1 MSLKRRRHVRSAR
14 FSRAWKKALSLT
26 HYLAVG
32 VTALFVL
39 VTEFSATFSD
49 STHSSERAAGN
60 IGYSAERSLHFNPA
74 FVEDGEAHTRKEHET
89 LLLHEQSIDN
99 INEEL
104 ISGTGI
110 GKERNATRL
119 SLHSLNANG
128 TREISIEAEAV
139 QKTEEAISHS
149 EFEERANT
157 STYLSTDPAD
167 QASGRK
173 GTATG
178 NLDTASNAFANEI
191 GVKKVTHSEENHF
204 SGEKM
209 TQKLDHRGF
218 LSEVGGK
225 DRKSYP
231 LSQDINIGEF
241 NSREA
246 LEKRIEGENP
256 GLFSS
261 LSKRSRPKSTQY
273 DAYQPET
280 VVPKSMVATGP
291 FRGVLLP
298 TAFHKF
304 EHLAPKS
311 HDNITKI
318 SYMLYRLIRT
328 HRISSI
334 ADIPCIHNLAWMPAV
349 LHQIEFITPGFRF
362 ICVVRTAAER
372 ERAQAAFGHGS
383 SAEFFVMREFWRAKL
398 PDVDLAFLWN
408 VIGFMSPQRSWT
420 LIKGIRRGGTKYLLL
435 PNYPDLRNNPAAG
448 THHGHVNVRRAPY
461 RFTEAL
467 RVFNNV
473 STDVDI
479 SKQMLLYDSER
490 LREHDV

>member
-1 MSLKRRRHVRSAR
+1 MSLKRRRHERSAR
-14 FSRAWKKALSLT
+14 FRRAWKKAVSHT

-32 VTALFVL
+32 VAALFVL
-39 VTEFSATFSD
+39 LTEFSATFSE
-49 STHSSERAAGN
+49 STHSSELAAGN
-60 IGYSAERSLHFNPA
+60 IGYGVERSSHFNPA
-74 FVEDGEAHTRKEHET
+74 FIEGREAHSRKEHET
-89 LLLHEQSIDN
+89 LLLHERPIDN
-99 INEEL
+99 INGES
-104 ISGTGI
+104 ISVPDI
-110 GKERNATRL
+110 DKERNANRL
-119 SLHSLNANG
+119 IIHSLSANG
-128 TREISIEAEAV
+128 TREISIEDEQV
-139 QKTEEAISHS
+139 QKIEEPISYS
-149 EFEERANT
+149 EFEVRTNT
-157 STYLSTDPAD
+157 SIYLSTYPAD

-173 GTATG
+173 DAVTG
-178 NLDTASNAFANEI
+178 NLDTASNGFANEF
-191 GVKKVTHSEENHF
+191 GLEKATHSVENRF
-204 SGEKM
+204 SGENE
-209 TQKLDHRGF
+209 THNLDHRRF
-218 LSEVGGK
+218 LSEASGG
-225 DRKSYP
+225 DGKSYP
-231 LSQDINIGEF
+231 LSREIDIGES

-246 LEKRIEGENP
+246 SEKRIEGESA
-256 GLFSS
+256 GLSSS
-261 LSKRSRPKSTQY
+261 LSTRSRLKSTQHG
-273 DAYQPET
+273 AFQPET

-298 TAFHKF
+298 AASHKV
-304 EHLAPKS
+304 EHLGS
-311 HDNITKI
+311 HDNITQI

-362 ICVVRTAAER
+362 ICVVRTPAER

-398 PDVDLAFLWN
+398 PEVDLAFLWN
-408 VIGFMSPQRSWT
+408 VIGFMSPQRSWA

-473 STDVDI
+473 STDADI